1 MDDTFHV
8 NKITLDGT
16 HKTPPCAIARFYSCT
31 TILCILRSKDIA
43 PIHGIAHGR
52 MDRDNVHA
60 PEAVTLPMGVKAT
73 GALGEKKGRGG
84 HARAPHPAPTTL
96 PSSPASANTHTDI
109 PKPNRAYRPPPL
121 SASRSNISLLA
132 ILLLPPLS
140 IPSFH
145 SPPRASTP
153 RFPIGVGE
161 EAEHAARSRVPRA
174 LLGQRE

>member
-8 NKITLDGT
+8 NKIILDGT

-73 GALGEKKGRGG
+73 GQRRP
-84 HARAPHPAPTTL
+84 RAGTSPGADHPAVLPRKRQHAHRYTKTEPRLPPSAPIRFAKQHLPPRHPPPPPSLYSFLPL
-96 PSSPASANTHTDI
+96 PSSRLDASFSH
-109 PKPNRAYRPPPL
+109 RCR
-121 SASRSNISLLA
+121 R
-132 ILLLPPLS
+132 
-140 IPSFH
+140 
-145 SPPRASTP
+145 
-153 RFPIGVGE
+153 GGG
-161 EAEHAARSRVPRA
+161 ARR
-174 LLGQRE
+174 QI